1 MDENSIRLVPMTD
14 ELYRTYAKAYENDPD
29 LYLPGQPYEHYV
41 YSEER
46 ASRYLQRQ
54 KERNRIH
61 LAILCGGAPVG
72 EIVLKNIEPHRCAT
86 MGITLQNASYKDRGI
101 GTEAEKQAVRYVFE
115 TLDIPTLFADTIRS
129 NTRSQHVL
137 EKVGFTFVREDAQFR
152 YYRIDRPAT

>member
-54 KERNRIH
+54 RERNRIL
-61 LAILCGGAPVG
+61 LAILRGGAPVG

-152 YYRIDRPAT
+152 YYRIDRPAM

>member
-54 KERNRIH
+54 RERNRIL
-61 LAILCGGAPVG
+61 LAILRGGAPVG

-115 TLDIPTLFADTIRS
+115 TLDIPTLIADTIRS